1 MDIRSKKGKEHK
13 LTINRRVRTIG
24 HLLNQHKFNMNMINY
39 NTTQETVTTRIRN
52 YATYQTLRDNPARL
66 TLLAIV
72 CWLDLV
78 NADNQ
83 DMQYATMLTVKRWMD
98 LVNDIKLQGPPR
110 VAQSAGAT
118 LQCVQ
123 HYARLQA
130 LVTSG
135 NLHNNTQ

>member
-1 MDIRSKKGKEHK
+1 M
-13 LTINRRVRTIG
+13 
-24 HLLNQHKFNMNMINY
+24 
-39 NTTQETVTTRIRN
+39 
-52 YATYQTLRDNPARL
+52 
-66 TLLAIV
+66 LAIV
-72 CWLDLV
+72 CWMDLV

-83 DMQYATMLTVKRWMD
+83 DMQYTLMLTVKRWMN

-130 LVTSG
+130 LVTSW

>member
-1 MDIRSKKGKEHK
+1 
-13 LTINRRVRTIG
+13 
-24 HLLNQHKFNMNMINY
+24 MINY
-39 NTTQETVTTRIRN
+39 NTTQPG
-52 YATYQTLRDNPARL
+52 YATYQLLRDNPSRL

-72 CWLDLV
+72 CWMDLV

-83 DMQYATMLTVKRWMD
+83 DMRYAMMLTVKRWMN

-110 VAQSAGAT
+110 VAQSAGAM

-123 HYARLQA
+123 YYARLQA